1 MLMFSYTNIFLR
13 NIRRFNFTQAII
25 FVHHKCPNSA
35 KGFLPEGISAHAVVV
50 WVSAIDCTIQN

>member
-35 KGFLPEGISAHAVVV
+35 KGFLPEGTCPDAIE
-50 WVSAIDCTIQN
+50 VSAIE